1 MKKKMTG
8 RATEKTILAH
18 SILIPAVCIVLGIIS
33 LLKGRLFVGIPCI
46 LLGILIPLV
55 SLVIM
60 KKKSIAARG
69 TFLTQATMVVIVII
83 GGSSSTL
90 YSTVALLLANIAI
103 GSIYNDPKNV
113 RIAWVLTN
121 IVLVVSTFFGEAI
134 YGPGADLAYILK
146 GILGVNIG
154 AFMVHTLMINSIF
167 LIEQANEEKAEIE
180 RLLRQVNVQ
189 MAESE
194 ALTAR
199 QAEIVSNVAQAASK
213 LDITSGSMLEISNRL
228 TAASEE
234 QSSTIADIHS
244 NVEQFASQTEEFH
257 VLAEKAYEAADQ
269 SVDMLKENNA
279 NMEQMVH
286 AMRDLEELSG
296 RISGIIKT
304 IDDISF
310 QTNILALN
318 AAVEAA
324 RAGAAGKGFAVV
336 ADEVRSLAGKSAEA
350 ARITAD
356 LITESINGVRN
367 STSLALDATERMAA
381 VLERS
386 ELTEEYASRINALT
400 AQQKESVY
408 NIESDI
414 ASVSEVVFNNAKTAM
429 ESADIARNL
438 MDEVEHLNRVA
449 VKK

>member
-1 MKKKMTG
+1 MKKKSTG
-8 RATEKTILAH
+8 RATETTVLVH
-18 SILIPAVCIVLGIIS
+18 SILIPAVCILLGIIS

-46 LLGILIPLV
+46 ALGIIIPIISMV
-55 SLVIM
+55 VM
-60 KKKSIAARG
+60 RKASIAARG
-69 TFLTQATMVVIVII
+69 TFLTQATMLVIAII
-83 GGSSSTL
+83 GGSSATL
-90 YSTVALLLANIAI
+90 YSTVTLLLANITI
-103 GSIYNDPKNV
+103 GSIYNSTKNI

-121 IVLVVSTFFGEAI
+121 IVLVVSIFFSEQI
-134 YGPGADLAYILK
+134 YGPGIDFASILK

-154 AFMVHTLMINSIF
+154 AFMVHTLMNNSIA
-167 LIEQANEEKAEIE
+167 LIDEATGEKEHVEQ
-180 RLLRQVNVQ
+180 LLQQVQAQ
-189 MAESE
+189 MAESQ

-199 QAEIVSNVAQAASK
+199 QTELVRSIAAAAAK
-213 LDITSGSMLEISNRL
+213 LDGSSNNMLEISNHL

-234 QSSTIADIHS
+234 QSSTISDIHS
-244 NVEQFASQTEEFH
+244 NVEQFASQTEEFQ
-257 VLAEKAYEAADQ
+257 VLAEKTAAAAAQ
-269 SVDMLKENNA
+269 SVDMLEENST

-350 ARITAD
+350 ARTTAD
-356 LITESINGVRN
+356 LITQSIDGVRS
-367 STSLALDATERMAA
+367 STRLALDATNHMAA

-386 ELTEEYASRINALT
+386 RLTEEYASQINNLT
-400 AQQKESVY
+400 AQQKEAVSA
-408 NIESDI
+408 IESDI
-414 ASVSEVVFNNAKTAM
+414 ASVSSVVFNNARTAM
-429 ESADIARNL
+429 ESADVARNL
-438 MDEVEHLNRVA
+438 QDEVEHLNRMA
-449 VKK
+449 AGK